1 MRRCYLRSRLRRC
14 RSAAYIGSSGTR
26 TDAGI
31 VDRSTGVDANRSQMI
46 DAAECGGARFALPD
60 LRSPR

>member
-1 MRRCYLRSRLRRC
+1 MRRCYLRSRLRRF

-26 TDAGI
+26 TYAGI

-46 DAAECGGARFALPD
+46 FALPD
-60 LRSPR
+60 RRSP